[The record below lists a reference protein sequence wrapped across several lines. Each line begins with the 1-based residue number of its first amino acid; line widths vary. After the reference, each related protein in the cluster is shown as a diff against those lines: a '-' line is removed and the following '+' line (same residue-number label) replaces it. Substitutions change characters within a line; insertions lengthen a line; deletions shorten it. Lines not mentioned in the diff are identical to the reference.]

1 MGKSYVSSFLTL
13 GVDFSHIPPHTLF
26 LCQPLILCTLY
37 SYRFL
42 SEYSHIFTFIP
53 FYFSPFLIVLAPRSR
68 LRCLMQAFE
77 CMLK

>member
-1 MGKSYVSSFLTL
+1 MGKSLVSSFLTL

-53 FYFSPFLIVLAPRSR
+53 FIFLSFN
-68 LRCLMQAFE
+68 CFGSMQ
-77 CMLK
+77 